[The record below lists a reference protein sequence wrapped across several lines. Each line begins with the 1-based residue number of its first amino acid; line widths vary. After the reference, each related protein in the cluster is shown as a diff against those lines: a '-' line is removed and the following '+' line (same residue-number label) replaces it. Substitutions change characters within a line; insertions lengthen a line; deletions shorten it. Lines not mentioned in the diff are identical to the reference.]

1 MKVMPEIRDTTSMA
15 VLDLAHTRLPVCPR
29 SAQHDLLVCLMYL
42 REARTEQGETE
53 KKLMAIAAVD
63 RHFNKAI
70 AIGSKGLS
78 PREDRAL
85 SLMVMAIT
93 AMRDNTPAGNAQ
105 AERILSQIRLSS
117 QF

>member
-1 MKVMPEIRDTTSMA
+1 MMPETHRRPSMA
-15 VLDLAHTRLPVCPR
+15 VVDLAQARLTVCPR
-29 SAQHDLLVCLMYL
+29 SAQHDLLACLMYL
-42 REARTEQGETE
+42 REARAEHGETE
-53 KKLMAIAAVD
+53 KKGLAIAAVD
-63 RHFNKAI
+63 RYFNKAI

-105 AERILSQIRLSS
+105 AERILSQIRLSPA
-117 QF
+117 F